1 MVEVRSII
9 AQTYLELIRVW
20 TVNHNGVWL
29 FNRVESAGVQV
40 ETKFARRAW
49 KSKSKSLVKGGNSPE
64 KAALEA
70 ISGKD
75 SYFRSEAKNDILA
88 RIAQHKSRGIDNWHF
103 RKYKYMLCFDKP
115 VYEALTMLAEC
126 YRERYGDLPSYTNL
140 SKIILVKDVKS
151 KTAAANLDASDTSK
165 LVKSIKD
172 VKSKTAA
179 ANLDASDTSKLVKSI
194 KDGIKS
200 FLHSEY
206 DWQRPPSSITDG
218 LYGTKQ
224 IVLPTGD
231 IKLSLDEKET
241 KLNEIA
247 SKTDCRIR
255 ITDEKFDDHLFSIT
269 GRKEALT
276 FATSLLKEALL

>member
-172 VKSKTAA
+172 
-179 ANLDASDTSKLVKSI
+179 
-194 KDGIKS
+194 GIKS